1 VIWVTSSKSTL
12 SVIVPVYNA
21 SSFLNETFDS
31 LLHQTRPADQIVVVD
46 DGSTDY
52 SCDIIRQYQK
62 KDSRIELITQR
73 NFGVSS
79 ARNRALEHCKGD
91 FIGLLDADDICERDR
106 FKIQLSYMNK
116 NNVDLCGSAV
126 RTFGSK
132 NRLIKYPK
140 TSEELKKNYF
150 FLSRTIANPTAMFR
164 RSIVCTARYH
174 EDISF
179 AEDFGFFFSLVL
191 QNTKLQIANIP
202 MPLVNYRTHSQ
213 QASKQLSE
221 KNFYSIS
228 TIFERLLPTVGIFP
242 SSHQL
247 KLHYKF
253 WRDKESMCWN
263 DILEYLPL
271 MASFS
276 KWLIHSTGKKNCVS
290 PLWYELISAH
300 RDFERSHYE
309 YLRNEANPFL
319 SLRRKINLP
328 IIS

>member
-1 VIWVTSSKSTL
+1 MESSKSTL
-12 SVIVPVYNA
+12 SIIVPVYNA

-52 SCDIIRQYQK
+52 SSDIIRQYQK

-73 NFGVSS
+73 NLGVSS

-132 NRLIKYPK
+132 KRLIKYPK
-140 TSEELKKNYF
+140 TSEELKRNYF
-150 FLSRTIANPTAMFR
+150 FLGRTIANPTAMFR
-164 RSIVCTARYH
+164 HSIICTARYH

-191 QNTKLQIANIP
+191 QNPKLQMGNIP

-228 TIFERLLPTVGIFP
+228 TIFERLLPSAGIFP
-242 SSHQL
+242 SSKQL

-253 WRDKESMCWN
+253 WRDKESMGWS
-263 DILEYLPL
+263 DVLEYLPL
-271 MASFS
+271 MTSIS
-276 KWLIHSTGKKNCVS
+276 KWLIHSTGKANCVS
-290 PLWYELISAH
+290 PQWHEFLSAH
-300 RDFERSHYE
+300 RSLESRHHK
-309 YLRNEANPFL
+309 YLRNAAKPFL
-319 SLRRKINLP
+319 SLRRKIHFP